1 MKAPED
7 YEARSNIMWCAT
19 MGLNTITG
27 LSKEQDW
34 EVHMIEHQVGAY
46 TDCPHGEGLAVISV
60 PYYKYIYKDGIDKFV
75 RYAKRVWNIDTD
87 ELTKEQAALAGI
99 EALREFIRELGLPE
113 TLRELGATDDMLS
126 DIAESS
132 VKGGGYLKMG
142 KEDILKV
149 LKSCF

>member
-1 MKAPED
+1 MQSLIVSSRAAMKAPED

-99 EALREFIRELGLPE
+99 EALREIYQGTGTSGNSQRTGSHRRYAF
-113 TLRELGATDDMLS
+113 
-126 DIAESS
+126 
-132 VKGGGYLKMG
+132 
-142 KEDILKV
+142 
-149 LKSCF
+149 